1 LCLGRLYSL
10 AVLQLAQ
17 DFVLRFGSLRP
28 PPLHSLM
35 ELRLQLLPRWRAQL
49 QELRKKHSGRL
60 LRRLQEPQPR
70 RWPQFAEQKQ
80 ARLLPLLRRLLQ
92 LGLEPLLLLLMQ

>member
-1 LCLGRLYSL
+1 
-10 AVLQLAQ
+10 LAQ
-17 DFVLRFGSLRP
+17 GSALQSGLLRQRLR
-28 PPLHSLM
+28 HSLK
-35 ELRLQLLPRWRAQL
+35 ELRLQLLPRWQGQL

-60 LRRLQEPQPR
+60 QQRQRELQPR

-92 LGLEPLLLLLMQ
+92 LGREPLWPLQTQ